1 MAPLVRR
8 FVTTL
13 LLAAGALALV
23 AVPAAPAGASK
34 PPGPPTTPSAPA
46 TPTATSTTTIPAA
59 FVQTAGVVLNEDALM
74 FSGDVLANL
83 PSNQAPLFFLRLAPG
98 NAAIRC
104 RYSGTVGQ
112 GKKYD
117 GTVKAFAITCRA
129 GELPTLYGPT
139 LEMHTAKTTS
149 VFVPVTLINQTNGHI
164 AAILPLLAGGV
175 AAILTVAWG
184 CWRTRVLRLRRWKQ
198 MKAGFKTDVLAD
210 VAWSAS
216 DSWATS
222 VGGVGAILT
231 AVIAGT
237 SSLSNFV
244 PGAPVGRMVV
254 LNIVF
259 AGLLALAPLIYGNLA
274 NPSAPAKPEEADRAG
289 PGAQIGITLQ
299 EGRDLAVGAVV
310 MNPAAAPSASKSSG
324 TVGGVVLAS
333 ATSLTAIYGEL
344 ITMAFLVHLSTAN
357 TAVRTLLYFA
367 LGVGTVVAVFY
378 AKRSIKELMTAKD
391 APISTLTHRGRVSAI
406 L

>member
-1 MAPLVRR
+1 
-8 FVTTL
+8 
-13 LLAAGALALV
+13 
-23 AVPAAPAGASK
+23 
-34 PPGPPTTPSAPA
+34 
-46 TPTATSTTTIPAA
+46 
-59 FVQTAGVVLNEDALM
+59 VQTAGVVLTEDGLT

-98 NAAIRC
+98 SEAISC
-104 RYSGTVGQ
+104 GYSGTVGQ

-117 GTVKAFAITCRA
+117 GTVRAFAITCRA
-129 GELPTLYGPT
+129 GALPTLYGPT
-139 LEMHTAKTTS
+139 LEMHTGQRTS

-164 AAILPLLAGGV
+164 AAILPLLAGLI
-175 AAILTVAWG
+175 AAVLTVVWG
-184 CWRTRVLRLRRWKQ
+184 CWGTGVLRLRRLED
-198 MKAGFKTDVLAD
+198 MGAGFEKEVLAD

-259 AGLLALAPLIYGNLA
+259 AGLLALAPLIYGDLA
-274 NPSAPAKPEEADRAG
+274 KRKVPAEQDHAEEGG
-289 PGAQIGITLQ
+289 PGPQVDTAVQ
-299 EGRDLAVGAVV
+299 ERRDLAVGAAVV
-310 MNPAAAPSASKSSG
+310 GPAAAPSATKSTG

-357 TAVRTLLYFA
+357 TWVRTLLYFA
-367 LGVGTVVAVFY
+367 LGVGTLVAVFY
-378 AKRSIKELMTAKD
+378 AKRSIRALITAKG
-391 APISTLTHRGRVSAI
+391 APISTLTHTGRVSAI